1 MAIDFITDQVAVG
14 AREDALSADALA
26 EAGIDFVLSLVLD
39 METPGVRQVRLEVRD
54 REPLSTWTMARA
66 VELIAAEV
74 DAGRR
79 VLVHCHMGLSR
90 SPAIVLCYLRERCGM
105 TMRDALRALKQ
116 ARPQSMP
123 HPALLASII
132 GYYDGAPSDLQ
143 PAPGR
148 AASAREGMA
157 P

>member
-14 AREDALSADALA
+14 SREDALSADALA

-39 METPGVRQVRLEVRD
+39 VEVPGVRQVQLDVQD
-54 REPLSTWTMARA
+54 REPLPTWTMARA
-66 VELIAAEV
+66 VELIADEV

-90 SPAIVLCYLRERCGM
+90 SPAIVLCYLRERCG
-105 TMRDALRALKQ
+105 TSTKEAVRALKR
-116 ARPQSMP
+116 ARPQVMP

-132 GYYDGAPSDLQ
+132 DHYDGAPGDLQ
-143 PAPGR
+143 PLLRR
-148 AASAREGMA
+148 AALAREVMA
-157 P
+157 A